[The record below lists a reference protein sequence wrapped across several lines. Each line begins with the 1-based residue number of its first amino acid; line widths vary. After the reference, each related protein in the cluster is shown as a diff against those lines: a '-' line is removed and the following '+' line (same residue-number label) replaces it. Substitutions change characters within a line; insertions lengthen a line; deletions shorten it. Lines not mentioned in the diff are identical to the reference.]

1 MEFFSLYFLFVNS
14 DYKRRDTVM
23 CLDSPR
29 DLILLLI
36 VVVVVVVVVDNFVVF
51 IDANLHST
59 VDSLSFSKKKKK
71 IR

>member
-29 DLILLLI
+29 DLILLI
-36 VVVVVVVVVDNFVVF
+36 VVVVVDNFVVI

-59 VDSLSFSKKKKK
+59 VDSLSFSKKIK
-71 IR
+71 

>member
-29 DLILLLI
+29 DLILLL
-36 VVVVVVVVVDNFVVF
+36 VVVVVVDNFVVI

-59 VDSLSFSKKKKK
+59 VDSLSFSKKIK
-71 IR
+71 